1 MVACFVGSPLIVC
14 LRFFTL
20 SLYISLSLSLSLSLV
35 FFCTLAAL
43 LPFASLSPFSRACAR
58 RRAQRP
64 RRRRPARRPSSFR
77 SPLSRACVR
86 RPPSSAKSALPPAR
100 SPPFLLLPSPFF
112 RPHGMAHCGSCRL
125 RAKCRT
131 LAVDRIGG
139 RRRGLQGGVQKNTAR
154 GNIHPSRDGTSRRRL
169 DQTCKTQTV
178 QKEGAPLTR
187 GSPTAQQNK
196 GEEEQRKTQP
206 SAKTPCGRSRRR
218 TMT

>member
-139 RRRGLQGGVQKNTAR
+139 RRRGLQGGCKRTPLGETFIPVATAPR
-154 GNIHPSRDGTSRRRL
+154 G
-169 DQTCKTQTV
+169 
-178 QKEGAPLTR
+178 AAWTR
-187 GSPTAQQNK
+187 PVKRKQYKKK
-196 GEEEQRKTQP
+196 GH
-206 SAKTPCGRSRRR
+206 RSREAARPHNKTKGRR
-218 TMT
+218 SKEKRSPALKHRVVAADGAQ